1 MSDKSVV
8 PARRGFLKTGAA
20 AATATAILATPGVS
34 RAQTAV
40 FRFQSTWPQRD
51 IFHEFAQDYVTRVNA
66 MGGGRL
72 RLELLAAGSVVGAFQ
87 VLDAVHS
94 GTLDGGH
101 GVSAYWFGRNKA
113 FSLFGTTPPWFGD
126 ANQLLGWFYY
136 GGGEALYRKLMQD
149 VLRLNAVG
157 FLTGPMP
164 TQPLGWFRNPI
175 ERAEQIRGLRYRTV
189 GLATD
194 LMQEMGAAVVALPG
208 GEIVPALERG
218 VIDAAEFNNPSSDRL
233 LGFPDVA
240 KNYYVQ
246 SYHQAVEA
254 FEILFNKTKFDA
266 LPDEHRAML
275 RHSAEA
281 ASSDMSWKL
290 QERYSADL
298 LAMAQTQQVNV
309 RPTPTPILDAQL
321 QAWDRVIARTEGDN
335 SNPNNGPLF
344 KEICDSQRAW
354 CRRVGN
360 FFLRY
365 QASPVRSF
373 NHFFARG

>member
-101 GVSAYWFGRNKA
+101 GVAAYWFGRNKA